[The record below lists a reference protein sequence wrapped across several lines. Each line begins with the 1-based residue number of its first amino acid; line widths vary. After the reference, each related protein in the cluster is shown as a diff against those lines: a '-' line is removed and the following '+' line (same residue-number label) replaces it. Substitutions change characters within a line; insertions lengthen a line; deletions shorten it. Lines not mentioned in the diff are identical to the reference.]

1 MLKFYSVV
9 YKVYNNG
16 TFIDGKSTKVLA
28 EENEVENKIISVH
41 WDNLSEIYHKY
52 SLLLPFNIWNFKKGR
67 RVSFFSGNPFKKDF
81 RDVKEWKNPLDIMIK
96 IDYKDMSNCMNIA
109 DILKWRD
116 VDKAIQY
123 LNEHGLK
130 IN

>member
-16 TFIDGKSTKVLA
+16 TFIDGKPTRILA
-28 EENEVENKIISVH
+28 EENEVEDKTIFVH

-67 RVSFFSGNPFKKDF
+67 RVSFFCGNPFKKDF
-81 RDVKEWKNPLDIMIK
+81 RDVKEWKTPLDIMIK
-96 IDYKDMSNCMNIA
+96 IDYKDISNCMSVA
-109 DILKWRD
+109 DILEWRD
-116 VDKAIQY
+116 ADKAIQY
-123 LNEHGLK
+123 LNERGLK